1 MMGWGVRV
9 STWLQ
14 KSSPVLTAEATI
26 SSKTASPPR
35 AASRNTSVTLA
46 ARQSREEP
54 YPNGYTEERKE
65 QTLSA
70 YQERSSLRG
79 LRRTLGVSP
88 TTFIDWLKKPG
99 SPCVER
105 QPGDGFHHRRPEQGS
120 LRAFMARD
128 SRELQGVNLLQRFLE
143 GLPRSDPRGAALGH
157 RQAGRRDMPR
167 REVDQHFEAAAFTL
181 RTQDALIPRFL

>member
-1 MMGWGVRV
+1 MVAE
-9 STWLQ
+9 
-14 KSSPVLTAEATI
+14 VLPCSHCRSDDILKNGFA
-26 SSKTASPPR
+26 PR

-88 TTFIDWLKKPG
+88 TTFTHHVHRLAQKTWLT
-99 SPCVER
+99 
-105 QPGDGFHHRRPEQGS
+105 
-120 LRAFMARD
+120 L
-128 SRELQGVNLLQRFLE
+128 SRETARWWLSSLATGAGQLASVYGERF
-143 GLPRSDPRGAALGH
+143 PRTTRSQPATAIS
-157 RQAGRRDMPR
+157 GRL
-167 REVDQHFEAAAFTL
+167 TKK
-181 RTQDALIPRFL
+181 

>member
-1 MMGWGVRV
+1 
-9 STWLQ
+9 LQ

-26 SSKTASPPR
+26 SSKTASSPR

-46 ARQSREEP
+46 ARQSREEL

-79 LRRTLGVSP
+79 LRRTFGVSP
-88 TTFIDWLKKPG
+88 TTFTHHVHPPRSTTDSKNLAHPVSRDTPG
-99 SPCVER
+99 
-105 QPGDGFHHRRPEQGS
+105 GGFHHRRPEQGS

-143 GLPRSDPRGAALGH
+143 GLPRSDPRGAALGR

>member
-1 MMGWGVRV
+1 
-9 STWLQ
+9 LQ

-79 LRRTLGVSP
+79 LRRTFGVSP
-88 TTFIDWLKKPG
+88 TTFTHHVQRLTQKTWLTLCRETRQVVAFITGDRSRAACERLWREIPENYKESTCYSDFWKAYQEVIQRSSTRPPASRKARHATSRGG
-99 SPCVER
+99 S
-105 QPGDGFHHRRPEQGS
+105 
-120 LRAFMARD
+120 
-128 SRELQGVNLLQRFLE
+128 
-143 GLPRSDPRGAALGH
+143 
-157 RQAGRRDMPR
+157 
-167 REVDQHFEAAAFTL
+167 TL
-181 RTQDALIPRFL
+181 